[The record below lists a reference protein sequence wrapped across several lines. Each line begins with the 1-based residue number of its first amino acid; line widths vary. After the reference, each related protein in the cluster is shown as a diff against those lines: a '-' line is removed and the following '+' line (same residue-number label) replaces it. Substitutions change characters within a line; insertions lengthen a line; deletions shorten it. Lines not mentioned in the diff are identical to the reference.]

1 MNGFPRSVYTTPMAD
16 ELERSSGT
24 SPESEQVET
33 APVEREPD
41 AGPTAA
47 EATPP
52 VAETSGKT
60 TPEVPEPKP
69 SELDK
74 RIEHLTDPDATG
86 DKPPTDEKPK
96 REKEP
101 SPETDEANPHES
113 PDLSPE
119 MKKRMPKEAAQA
131 FAAMRISN
139 KELINQVQQASE
151 QAPVAQFGSALLE
164 SLGEDGF
171 AAMQAL
177 EDEDIKS
184 ALLDRLAIKQ
194 GKKPATAGI
203 DPAQIADLESALTKA
218 EESYDFDAVKAILA
232 KLKGE
237 AKPAA
242 AAPTPG
248 DRGTQTMQQERQPA
262 NQQGIDRETLHVNRT
277 RSAILADGVPAAE
290 LKSYVEGRIL
300 PLVLSQLAKDYPGI
314 APGASFNALDPA
326 DRSILLLD
334 AHRAEQARSPR
345 PAPKPPVA
353 QTRPRTPLTAGAAGR
368 RPAPVGGQPPAT
380 DLSGRVGF
388 LTD

>member
-1 MNGFPRSVYTTPMAD
+1 MVD

-52 VAETSGKT
+52 VAETPGKP

-74 RIEHLTDPDATG
+74 RLEHLTKPDATG
-86 DKPPTDEKPK
+86 DTPPTDAKPN

-101 SPETDEANPHES
+101 RPETDEAKPHEP
-113 PDLSPE
+113 PDISPE
-119 MKKRMPKEAAQA
+119 VMKRMPKEAAQA

-139 KELINQVQQASE
+139 KELIHQVQQASE
-151 QAPVAQFGSALLE
+151 QAPVAEFGSALLQT
-164 SLGEDGF
+164 LGDEGF

-177 EDEDIKS
+177 EDEDIKA

-194 GKKPATAGI
+194 GKKPASAGI
-203 DPAQIADLESALTKA
+203 DPAQIADLESALTNA
-218 EESYDFDAVKAILA
+218 EESYDFDAVRAILA

-242 AAPTPG
+242 AVPAPG
-248 DRGTQTMQQERQPA
+248 DRVTQAMPQERQQAIP
-262 NQQGIDRETLHVNRT
+262 QGIDRERLHVNRT
-277 RSAILADGVPAAE
+277 RSAILADGVPADQI
-290 LKSYVEGRIL
+290 KSYVEGRIL
-300 PLVLSQLAKDYPGI
+300 PQVLSQLAKDYPGVLP
-314 APGASFNALDPA
+314 ASSFNALDPA
-326 DRSILLLD
+326 DRSVLLLD
-334 AHRAEQARSPR
+334 AHRAEQARSTR
-345 PAPKPPVA
+345 PAPKQPA
-353 QTRPRTPLTAGAAGR
+353 TQTRPRTPLTAGAAGR
-368 RPAPVGGQPPAT
+368 QPAPVGGLPPAT

-388 LTD
+388 LTE